1 MKPTY
6 LLFATVALL
15 ASCKEKPASNATTS
29 TKPAAEASA
38 ALQAVLAA
46 APKGEPQSIVNAK
59 TTAKPGE
66 EITITGRIM
75 GSSSPFVDGRA
86 AFILGDPAVLTACS
100 DTPGDECETPWD
112 NCCDSKEDKKRGT
125 VTVQIIDADG
135 RVLKEPVEDV
145 GGIKK
150 LATLTVTGKVAEGST
165 ADLLILNAT
174 AIQAAK

>member
-15 ASCKEKPASNATTS
+15 ASCKEKPAADASTS
-29 TKPAAEASA
+29 TQPAAEASP

-59 TTAKPGE
+59 ATAKPGD

-75 GSSSPFVDGRA
+75 GSSSPFVSGRA
-86 AFILGDPAVLTACS
+86 AFILGDPGVLTACS
-100 DTPGDECETPWD
+100 DNPGDECETPWD

-125 VTVQIIDADG
+125 VTVQIVDADG
-135 RVLKEPVEDV
+135 RVLKEPLENVS
-145 GGIKK
+145 GIKK
-150 LATLTVTGKVAEGST
+150 LATLTVTGKVAGGST

-174 AIQAAK
+174 AIRAEK